1 MKVSA
6 PKQLTVWIS
15 VILFVV
21 GFILNF
27 VTVAFLPSGISFW
40 LIAIGYLLLFLGNLL
55 KNF

>member
-1 MKVSA
+1 MKFSA

-21 GFILNF
+21 GFIVNF
-27 VTVAFLPSGISFW
+27 VTVAFLPSSISFW

-55 KNF
+55 KNL

>member
-1 MKVSA
+1 MKFSA

-21 GFILNF
+21 GIIVNF
-27 VTVAFLPSGISFW
+27 VPTASLPSSISFW

-55 KNF
+55 KNL